1 MITVLI
7 ISSFPVYFYSVLV
20 PLVLFLIFIIV
31 IVVVIIF
38 LAIRKKIQ
46 YLKHKRR
53 SMTVDTIFLLAN
65 CLEISHYNSEFK
77 RS

>member
-31 IVVVIIF
+31 VVVIVVVVIIV
-38 LAIRKKIQ
+38 LATRKKSNTLNIND
-46 YLKHKRR
+46 
-53 SMTVDTIFLLAN
+53 VP
-65 CLEISHYNSEFK
+65 
-77 RS
+77 